1 MADYNDRLM
10 NLKSEEK
17 DAISE
22 IQQFLKSLY
31 LGDRSTMRGDSY
43 ARFLRKC
50 FQRFSDYLV
59 GIDAY
64 YLSRNENT
72 IASLAE
78 YKNWYSTDSRSK
90 DDSNCYF
97 VNEAVIKSEF
107 VEKIAGVAARSA
119 IDALL
124 KFSTNT
130 ISGLDRD
137 NICQIA
143 IDDAFNV
150 AQEYTDVSRSYLND
164 ASTVKQIDLLDRIES
179 TAKIDFDYVAGM
191 LDLTNDHVCK
201 FLPCLLTAF
210 VCSGARRDFFSRG
223 TTGIAEIFGERS
235 DELPRKDRRV
245 AQIKRLGN
253 TFSLKGS
260 KFKFK
265 KTLGA
270 ETKRYIVNRNKANLD
285 VLFATHVFKALSA
298 ILFDTAQDMA
308 RKAEDAAE
316 AADMAEKAR
325 DVVSKIDLKSCYA
338 LLLNFVDP
346 DSPELKNILSDT
358 NWKHPKCN
366 ETLLHNFRFETE
378 NFIF

>member
-1 MADYNDRLM
+1 MADCNDRLM

-72 IASLAE
+72 IDSLAG
-78 YKNWYSTDSRSK
+78 YKNWYSTDSGSK

-164 ASTVKQIDLLDRIES
+164 ASTAKQIDLLDRIES

-210 VCSGARRDFFSRG
+210 
-223 TTGIAEIFGERS
+223 
-235 DELPRKDRRV
+235 K
-245 AQIKRLGN
+245 
-253 TFSLKGS
+253 
-260 KFKFK
+260 
-265 KTLGA
+265 
-270 ETKRYIVNRNKANLD
+270 
-285 VLFATHVFKALSA
+285 
-298 ILFDTAQDMA
+298 
-308 RKAEDAAE
+308 
-316 AADMAEKAR
+316 
-325 DVVSKIDLKSCYA
+325 
-338 LLLNFVDP
+338 
-346 DSPELKNILSDT
+346 
-358 NWKHPKCN
+358 
-366 ETLLHNFRFETE
+366 
-378 NFIF
+378 

>member
-1 MADYNDRLM
+1 MADCNDRLM

-72 IASLAE
+72 TDSLAG
-78 YKNWYSTDSRSK
+78 YKNWYSTDSGSK

-164 ASTVKQIDLLDRIES
+164 ASTAKQIDLLDRIES

-210 VCSGARRDFFSRG
+210 VCSGVRRDFFSRG

-235 DELPRKDRRV
+235 DEFPRKDRRM

-338 LLLNFVDP
+338 LFLGYTDP
-346 DSPELKNILSDT
+346 TSPELKNILSDT

>member
-1 MADYNDRLM
+1 MADCNDRLM

-72 IASLAE
+72 IDSLAG
-78 YKNWYSTDSRSK
+78 YKNWYSTDSGSK

-164 ASTVKQIDLLDRIES
+164 ASTAKQIDLLDRIES

-210 VCSGARRDFFSRG
+210 VCSGVRRDFFSRG

-235 DELPRKDRRV
+235 DEFPRKDRRM

-285 VLFATHVFKALSA
+285 VLFATHVLRLFRPFYS
-298 ILFDTAQDMA
+298 IL
-308 RKAEDAAE
+308 RKIWL
-316 AADMAEKAR
+316 EKP
-325 DVVSKIDLKSCYA
+325 KMQLKPPIW
-338 LLLNFVDP
+338 LRK
-346 DSPELKNILSDT
+346 PEM
-358 NWKHPKCN
+358 
-366 ETLLHNFRFETE
+366 
-378 NFIF
+378 